1 MELRQYRFCFAGS
14 DMNFA
19 VFADDPCRTRYVKS
33 IPIPIGYTEVE
44 LYEIEPGVRTRWIVV
59 RQLNDHKTTLKVF
72 LRQGGKFLE
81 NSMVDLS
88 RETKKQIMQRFPK
101 LVAEPRHRMAA

>member
-1 MELRQYRFCFAGS
+1 MELHQCRFCYAGS

-19 VFADDPCRTRYVKS
+19 VFADAPCRTRFVKS

-44 LYEIEPGVRTRWIVV
+44 LYEIEPGAGTRWIVV
-59 RQLNDHKTTLKVF
+59 KQLNDNKTTLKVF
-72 LRQGGKFLE
+72 LRQGDEFLE
-81 NSMVDLS
+81 NSVVDLS

-101 LVAEPRHRMAA
+101 LVAAPKHRMAA